1 MKVSYQ
7 CGIFAG
13 CLFCLGVYWYGL
25 SGPLMLDDGPQ
36 LIPVMNSVNGSNGLH
51 EWSQHIVSNS
61 GQLGRAIPM
70 ATFIVNAIFF
80 GADVFWWKL
89 TNVVLH
95 CVNGIL
101 IFVFLAKLLHSD
113 FECKSLALPLALSLL
128 WLLHPIQVGTVL
140 YLVQRMA
147 ILSTTFLLLSF
158 ISYLVA
164 MEAFD
169 SNRKRRTFLFLS
181 AGLFFPMALLCKEN
195 AITYPL
201 FIIAMFYF
209 KPKELSPSHRDSKA
223 ILEHKIFAALMAL
236 ILLVGAAIL
245 VYDWGNLVEKGYEF
259 RNFTLNERLMT
270 QARISIMYLFQ
281 ILLPLPSAYSFFYD
295 DIQVS
300 QSLLKPVT
308 TLLSIVML
316 ILLVFIGCVYR
327 KTKPLLAFGI
337 AFFIISHLVEST
349 IFPLEL
355 AFEHRNYLALLGVL
369 VALSGVIR
377 IERVDKSVSVAVFVF
392 MLVLLSGSTVYRSY
406 IWGDAQ
412 RLFPY
417 LLSVRPESPRLLIL
431 FSDTYSSAGQYDQAL
446 KYLNKL
452 EGLGVE
458 LQRVSILCAENKA
471 DLNDRVQRINVENE
485 KISNYELEG
494 LMKVS
499 NQILDNVCR
508 IDALK
513 YVVFLDRVI
522 GRPIINGVAKQ
533 KLLLYRGHLLHKG
546 GDFSGARESL
556 LRSFE
561 ADKSNPIPLFL
572 LVEWLVEQG
581 NYIESRSVFERAKF
595 VATSSKYDYTEFLR
609 DAEIKLENGLNK
621 KDF

>member
-1 MKVSYQ
+1 MRVAYFF
-7 CGIFAG
+7 GGAA
-13 CLFCLGVYWYGL
+13 CLFCLGIYWYGL
-25 SGPLMLDDGPQ
+25 YGPLMLDDGPQ
-36 LIPVMNSVNGSNGLH
+36 LIPVMNSVNSSNWLI
-51 EWSQHIVSNS
+51 EWSQYIVSNS
-61 GQLGRAIPM
+61 GQLGRVIPM
-70 ATFIVNAIFF
+70 VTFIVNAVFF

-95 CVNGIL
+95 CINGIL
-101 IFVFLAKLLHSD
+101 VFVFLAKLLRFDS
-113 FECKSLALPLALSLL
+113 ERLSLALPFALSLL

-147 ILSTTFLLLSF
+147 VLSTTFLLLSF

-164 MEAFD
+164 IDESD
-169 SNRKRRTFLFLS
+169 SNRKRLIFLFLS

-195 AITYPL
+195 AIVYPL
-201 FIIAMFYF
+201 YVVAIFYF
-209 KPKELSPSHRDSKA
+209 KRKELSPSHRNTNA
-223 ILEHKIFAALMAL
+223 ILEHKIFAGLMAL
-236 ILLVGAAIL
+236 MLLVGAAIL
-245 VYDWGNLVEKGYEF
+245 VHDWGNLVEKGYEF
-259 RNFTLNERLMT
+259 RDFTLNERLMT
-270 QARISIMYLFQ
+270 QARISIMYLLQ
-281 ILLPLPSAYSFFYD
+281 ILLPLPSAYGFFYD

-300 QSLLKPVT
+300 HGVLEPVT
-308 TLLSIVML
+308 TLLSTFIL
-316 ILLVFIGCVYR
+316 ILLVFIGYVYR
-327 KTKPLLAFGI
+327 KTKPLLTFGI
-337 AFFIISHLVEST
+337 AFFVISHLVEST

-355 AFEHRNYLALLGVL
+355 AFEHRNYLAMLGVFL
-369 VALSGVIR
+369 ALSGVIG
-377 IERVDKSVSVAVFVF
+377 IERVAKPVSVAVFVF
-392 MLVLLSGSTVYRSY
+392 MLVLLSGSTAYRAY

-431 FSDTYSSAGQYDQAL
+431 FADTYSSAGQYDQAL
-446 KYLNKL
+446 QYLNKL

-458 LQRVSILCAENKA
+458 LQRVSILCTENKE
-471 DLNDRVQRINVENE
+471 DLNDRVQKINVDNE

-499 NQILDNVCR
+499 SQILDNVCS
-508 IDALK
+508 IAALN
-513 YVVFLDRVI
+513 YVTFLDRAI
-522 GRPIINGVAKQ
+522 GRPIINDVAKQ

-581 NYIESRSVFERAKF
+581 NYIESKTVFERAKF
-595 VATSSKYDYTEFLR
+595 VATSSRYDYTEFLR
-609 DAEIKLENGLNK
+609 DAEMKLKNGISK

>member
-1 MKVSYQ
+1 MKVSYRVW
-7 CGIFAG
+7 IFAG

-36 LIPVMNSVNGSNGLH
+36 LIPVMNSVNASNWLL
-51 EWSQHIVSNS
+51 EWSQYVVSNS
-61 GQLGRAIPM
+61 GQLGRVIPM

-95 CVNGIL
+95 CVNGIF
-101 IFVFLAKLLHSD
+101 IFVFLAKLLRSD
-113 FECKSLALPLALSLL
+113 FERNSLALPLALSLL

-169 SNRKRRTFLFLS
+169 SNRKRRVFLFLS

-201 FIIAMFYF
+201 YIIAIFYF
-209 KPKELSPSHRDSKA
+209 KRKELSPSHRNSKA
-223 ILEHKIFAALMAL
+223 ILEHKIFAGLMAL

-281 ILLPLPSAYSFFYD
+281 ILLPLPSAYGFFYD

-300 QSLLKPVT
+300 QGVLEPVT

-316 ILLVFIGCVYR
+316 ILLLFIGYVYR

-377 IERVDKSVSVAVFVF
+377 IERVDKSLSVAVFVF
-392 MLVLLSGSTVYRSY
+392 MLVLLAGSTVYRSY

-458 LQRVSILCAENKA
+458 LQRVSILCAENKT

-499 NQILDNVCR
+499 NQILDNVCS

-513 YVVFLDRVI
+513 YVVFLDHVI
-522 GRPIINGVAKQ
+522 ERPIINGVAKQ

-546 GDFSGARESL
+546 GDFSGARKSL

-561 ADKSNPIPLFL
+561 ADMSNPIPLFL

-609 DAEIKLENGLNK
+609 EAEIKLENGLNK